1 MLTRR
6 KVLAAT
12 ALLALMPLQAASA
25 DEPLFTDFTMQAF
38 KSAQAS
44 GKAILVDVW
53 ASWCPTCK
61 AQGPILK
68 SLLEK
73 PENKDIVK
81 LRVNFDTQLDVLK
94 AFKVQ
99 NQSTLIMF
107 KGDKEISRSVGD
119 TDAGSIA
126 KLISAG
132 V

>member
-1 MLTRR
+1 MPNRR
-6 KVLAAT
+6 TFLAAT
-12 ALLALMPLQAASA
+12 ALLAFAPFQAARA
-25 DEPLFTDFTMQAF
+25 DEPLFTDFTMAAF
-38 KSAQAS
+38 KSAQAN
-44 GKAILVDVW
+44 GRAILVDVW

-68 SLLEK
+68 SFLEK

-81 LRVNFDTQLDVLK
+81 LRVNFDTQLDVLR

-107 KGDKEISRSVGD
+107 KGDKETARSVGD
-119 TDAGSIA
+119 TNAASIG